1 MTADPAP
8 DGPRLLWVKTELL
21 HPVDKGGKIRTIE
34 MLKRLKRRHH
44 ITYLTLDDGTAGRE
58 ERERASEYCHELVC
72 VPFALAPRG
81 SMRFYAEAVRAL
93 ASALPYAISRYRSH
107 AMRRAIVA
115 SVAACDVVVSDF
127 LVSAVNFP
135 ATLRR
140 PSILFQHNVE
150 AEIWRRHAL
159 NQQNPA
165 ARAFFR
171 LQWRRMEA
179 FERRACRAFDS
190 VIAVSEDDCALMR
203 LRYDLD
209 QVAAVP
215 TGVDTDFFQP
225 SSARALEART
235 LVFTGSMDW
244 MPNQDAIRFFMAEIM
259 PSIAAEMTGVRLL
272 VVGRN
277 PSAAL
282 EAFAAGRPDIIV
294 TGRVDDVRPFID
306 KARCYIVPIRIGGGT
321 RLKIF
326 EAMAMAKPVVSTT
339 IGAEGLP
346 VRDGEDLVLADD
358 AKSFAAAVVRILKDD
373 DFAMRLGAQA
383 GATVRERF
391 GWDRVAD
398 RFSQLCAEVVD
409 HSRRS

>member
-1 MTADPAP
+1 MTPEPAP

-44 ITYLTLDDGTAGRE
+44 ITYLTLDDGAAGRE
-58 ERERASEYCHELVC
+58 AYERASEYCHDLVC
-72 VPFALAPRG
+72 VPFDLAPRG
-81 SMRFYAEAVRAL
+81 SMRFYAEALRAV
-93 ASALPYAISRYRSH
+93 ASVLPYAISRYRSP
-107 AMRRAIVA
+107 AMRRAIGA
-115 SVAACDVVVSDF
+115 RMAACDVVVSDF
-127 LVSAVNFP
+127 LVSAVNVPP
-135 ATLRR
+135 ALSR

-150 AEIWRRHAL
+150 AEIWRRHAQ
-159 NQQNPA
+159 NQRNA
-165 ARAFFR
+165 VAKAFFR
-171 LQWRRMEA
+171 SQWHRMEA
-179 FERRACRAFDS
+179 FERQACRAFDS
-190 VIAVSEDDCALMR
+190 VVAVSEDDCALMR
-203 LRYDLD
+203 LRYGLD
-209 QVAAVP
+209 HVAAVP
-215 TGVDTDFFQP
+215 TGVDTDFFRP
-225 SSARALEART
+225 GSPRETEPRT

-244 MPNQDAIRFFMAEIM
+244 MPNQDAIRFFMDEIM
-259 PSIAAEMTGVRLL
+259 PAIAAEVTGVRLL

-282 EAFAAGRPDIIV
+282 RAYASGRTDLIV
-294 TGRVDDVRPFID
+294 TGRVDDVRPFIE

-358 AKSFAAAVVRILKDD
+358 PKSFAAAVVRVLQDD

-398 RFSQLCAEVVD
+398 RFSQLCVKAGEQR
-409 HSRRS
+409 RRS